1 MRGSRTSVIG
11 AAALLGVAGV
21 IMLGIG
27 FVSLSS
33 STAASENGGSAASD
47 SAEAPPISAV
57 LSVVQN
63 PVVGPPPE
71 GAAPDRQF
79 SAVAPPVSLDLV
91 PMRVRIPSIGVDTG
105 VIDLGVNPDRTLEV
119 PKDISV
125 TGWYTGRSVPGEV
138 GPSVVVGHVDSAVDG
153 AGVFFNLR
161 QLVAGDMIEIER
173 SDGSVAEFRVTSLVL
188 VEKDDFPTDKVYGST
203 EQPTLRLIT
212 CGGSFDKGAGSY
224 LGNVI
229 VYAEHVGNRDPVFSR
244 S

>member
-11 AAALLGVAGV
+11 AAALLGIAGV

-27 FVSLSS
+27 FVGLSS
-33 STAASENGGSAASD
+33 SRAASENGSSAASD
-47 SAEAPPISAV
+47 SVEAPPISAV

-63 PVVGPPPE
+63 PVLGPPPE
-71 GAAPDRQF
+71 GAAPDREF
-79 SAVAPPVSLDLV
+79 SAELPPVSPDLV
-91 PMRVRIPSIGVDTG
+91 PTRVRIPSIGVDTG

-119 PKDISV
+119 PEDISV

-138 GPSVVVGHVDSAVDG
+138 GPSVVVGHVDSAVAG

-188 VEKDDFPTDKVYGST
+188 VEKDEFPTEDVYGST

-212 CGGSFDKGAGSY
+212 CGGGFDQGAGSY

-229 VYAEHVGNRDPVFSR
+229 VYAEHLDNRDPELSR
-244 S
+244 L

>member
-1 MRGSRTSVIG
+1 MSGLRTSVIG
-11 AAALLGVAGV
+11 AAALLGIAGV

-33 STAASENGGSAASD
+33 SRAASETGAAAAD

-57 LSVVQN
+57 LSEVEN
-63 PVVGPPPE
+63 PVAGPLSE
-71 GAAPDRQF
+71 GAAPDQQF
-79 SAVAPPVSLDLV
+79 SAAAPAASPDLV
-91 PMRVRIPSIGVDTG
+91 PTRVRIPSIDVDTG

-138 GPSVVVGHVDSAVDG
+138 GPSVVVGHVDSAVAG

-161 QLVAGDMIEIER
+161 QLEAGAMIEIER
-173 SDGSVAEFRVTSLVL
+173 SDGSVAEFTVTSLVL
-188 VEKDDFPTDKVYGST
+188 VEKDEFPTEKVYGST

-212 CGGSFDKGAGSY
+212 CGGGFDRGAGSY

-229 VYAEHVGNRDPVFSR
+229 VYAEHLGNRDAVFSR

>member
-11 AAALLGVAGV
+11 AAALLSIAGV

-27 FVSLSS
+27 FAILSGS
-33 STAASENGGSAASD
+33 RAASGTSGAASD

-57 LSVVQN
+57 LSEVEN
-63 PVVGPPPE
+63 PVAGPPRE
-71 GAAPDRQF
+71 KAAPDEQVGA
-79 SAVAPPVSLDLV
+79 AVPASSPDLV
-91 PMRVRIPSIGVDTG
+91 PTRVRIPSIEVDTG

-153 AGVFFNLR
+153 AAVFFNLR
-161 QLVAGDMIEIER
+161 QLKAGDMIEIER